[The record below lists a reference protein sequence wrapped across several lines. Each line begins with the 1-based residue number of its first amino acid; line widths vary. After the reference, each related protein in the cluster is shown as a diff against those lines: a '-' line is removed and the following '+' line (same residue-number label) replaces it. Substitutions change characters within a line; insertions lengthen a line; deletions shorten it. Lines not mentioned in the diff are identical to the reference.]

1 MKYINKKKVINK
13 KKQNIFY
20 LKKNIFFLCLI
31 FIFFLGIW
39 TERFDLKIHI
49 KNFTNDVIE
58 TAANR
63 FFLTFGK
70 KNEKIIIDINYKN
83 YQKIL
88 STREKSIKAFRATED
103 IHEWVSA
110 KMNIKDKDYKI
121 KIKLKGVHSEHW
133 EHPKKW
139 SFKIKL
145 LDDKTIDGVKRFSIQ
160 RPRTRDYLYEWL
172 FMEVLKE
179 ENLIYHRTKY
189 PEIIINGENLGVYF
203 LEEQHSKQLIENN
216 KRREGPIIGLDKNLW
231 IKEINNLNDLTVNVL
246 EDSFLRAAI
255 KPVQFDNDKTGTEQE
270 IYLKNAIN
278 LFEDFRKNKI
288 EINQAF
294 DLKQLATLMAIKAIF
309 GAQEFDWRDI
319 KFYYNP
325 ITSLLEPIGR
335 EVHIN
340 NNFVN
345 ANPWWINSDG
355 SEWFAHSRD
364 QRKFINLLFNNNE
377 FYEMYL
383 SELFRLT
390 DDNYLNDIINQN
402 KKNFLNKKKLL
413 QSNFPLEKVFSI
425 EHLYEIRSM
434 IRKTLNPVQGI
445 NVYFLN
451 YKKNNILLSIQ
462 NTQRLPILIDS
473 LKISDNEIL
482 TLKKPIMIK
491 GRKNN
496 ISLEN
501 YLINI
506 PCNNQQNNQLCS
518 DYIDNKNS
526 IIENSVINYKILG
539 QKIKKQSK
547 IFRFYASESIQSKNK
562 ILLDVNDL
570 QKLNFIKVDE
580 DKKEINFNQGK
591 IIIKE
596 RLIIPSGYTVHFNQ
610 GTEIIFEEEG
620 QIISYSHLIME
631 GKKNNPIKFTTNT
644 EKPLANNKFGN
655 GISIIN
661 AKSKSVIKNTIFL
674 RLTSPNVKSGEGL
687 LGAINIYKS
696 DIVFENCKF
705 IENLGEDFLNI
716 ISSNFLIKNVLMS
729 KINYDAVDFDFSDGI
744 IDGISIINS
753 GNDALDFSGSEVV
766 AKNVSIN
773 QVGDKGI
780 SAGERSE
787 IRIENVEINNANI
800 AVASKDLS
808 KLSIK
813 NIDIKNSKIA
823 AAAYQKKSEYGPGF
837 LNIEQIK
844 IANTL
849 NTYLSEKL
857 SIIKVNDETIKS
869 TDLNYAAF

>member
-1 MKYINKKKVINK
+1 MKYINKKKVIYK
-13 KKQNIFY
+13 KKQNKFY

-39 TERFDLKIHI
+39 TERFDLKIYI
-49 KNFTNDVIE
+49 KNFTNDVIN

-70 KNEKIIIDINYKN
+70 KNEKIVIDINYKN

-88 STREKSIKAFRATED
+88 STREKSIKALRATED

-110 KMNIKDKDYKI
+110 KMNIQDKDYKI

-133 EHPKKW
+133 EHSKKW

-145 LDDKTIDGVKRFSIQ
+145 LDDKSIDGVKRFSIQ

-172 FMEVLKE
+172 FMEVLKKE
-179 ENLIYHRTKY
+179 KLIYHRTKY

-203 LEEQHSKQLIENN
+203 FEEQHSKQLIENN

-288 EINQAF
+288 EIKQAF
-294 DLKQLATLMAIKAIF
+294 DLKQLATLMAIKVIF
-309 GAQEFDWRDI
+309 GSQEFDWRDI

-345 ANPWWINSDG
+345 ANPWWISSDG
-355 SEWFAHSRD
+355 SEWFVHSRD

-390 DDNYLNDIINQN
+390 DDNYLNNVINQN
-402 KKNFLNKKKLL
+402 KENFLIKKKLL

-425 EHLYEIRSM
+425 EHLYEIRKM
-434 IRKTLNPVQGI
+434 IRKTLDPVQGI

-451 YKKNNILLSIQ
+451 YEKDNILLSIQ

-473 LKISDNEIL
+473 LKINDNEIL
-482 TLKKPIMIK
+482 TLKKPIIIK

-496 ISLEN
+496 TSLEN

-506 PCNNQQNNQLCS
+506 PCNNQQNKQLCS
-518 DYIDNKNS
+518 DYIDNEYS
-526 IIENSVINYKILG
+526 IIENSVVNYKILG
-539 QKIKKQSK
+539 QNIKKQSK
-547 IFRFYASESIQSKNK
+547 IFRFYALESIQSKNK
-562 ILLDVNDL
+562 ILLNVNEL
-570 QKLNFIKVDE
+570 QKLNFINVDE

-596 RLIIPSGYTVHFNQ
+596 RLIIPSGYTVNFKQ
-610 GTEIIFEEEG
+610 GTEITFEEEG
-620 QIISYSHLIME
+620 QIISYSHLIIE
-631 GKKNNPIKFTTNT
+631 GKKNNPIKFTTNS

-716 ISSNFLIKNVLMS
+716 ISSNFLIKNVLMN
-729 KINYDAVDFDFSDGI
+729 KINYDAVDFDFSVGI

-787 IRIENVEINNANI
+787 IRLENVEINNANI

-808 KLSIK
+808 KLNIK

-849 NTYLSEKL
+849 NTYLSEKR

-869 TDLNYAAF
+869 TDLNYTAF

>member
-1 MKYINKKKVINK
+1 MKYINKKKVIYK
-13 KKQNIFY
+13 KKQNKFY
-20 LKKNIFFLCLI
+20 LKKNIFFLSLI

-49 KNFTNDVIE
+49 KNFTNDVIN

-88 STREKSIKAFRATED
+88 STREKSIKALRATED

-110 KMNIKDKDYKI
+110 KMNMQDKDYKI

-133 EHPKKW
+133 EHSKKW

-145 LDDKTIDGVKRFSIQ
+145 LDDKSIDGVKRFSIQ

-172 FMEVLKE
+172 FMEVLKKE
-179 ENLIYHRTKY
+179 KLIYHRTKY
-189 PEIIINGENLGVYF
+189 PEIIVNGENLGVYF
-203 LEEQHSKQLIENN
+203 FEEQHSKQLIENN

-294 DLKQLATLMAIKAIF
+294 DLKQLATLMAIKVIF
-309 GAQEFDWRDI
+309 GSQEFDWRDI

-340 NNFVN
+340 KNFVN
-345 ANPWWINSDG
+345 ANPWWISSDG
-355 SEWFAHSRD
+355 SEWFVHSRD

-390 DDNYLNDIINQN
+390 DDNYLNNIINQN
-402 KKNFLNKKKLL
+402 KENFLIKKKLL

-425 EHLYEIRSM
+425 EHLYEIRNM

-451 YKKNNILLSIQ
+451 YEKDNILLSIQ

-473 LKISDNEIL
+473 LKINDNEIL
-482 TLKKPIMIK
+482 TLKKPIIIK

-496 ISLEN
+496 TSLEN

-506 PCNNQQNNQLCS
+506 PCNNQQNKQLCN

-539 QKIKKQSK
+539 QNSKKQSK

-570 QKLNFIKVDE
+570 QKLNFINVDE
-580 DKKEINFNQGK
+580 DKKEINFNQDK

-596 RLIIPSGYTVHFNQ
+596 RLIIPSGYTVNFKQ
-610 GTEIIFEEEG
+610 GTEITFEEEG

-631 GKKNNPIKFTTNT
+631 GKKNNPIKFTTNS

-787 IRIENVEINNANI
+787 IRLENVEINNANI

-849 NTYLSEKL
+849 NTYLSEKR

>member
-1 MKYINKKKVINK
+1 MKYINKKKVIYK
-13 KKQNIFY
+13 KKQNKFY

-39 TERFDLKIHI
+39 TERFDLKIYI
-49 KNFTNDVIE
+49 KNFTNDVIN

-70 KNEKIIIDINYKN
+70 KNEKIVIDINYKN

-88 STREKSIKAFRATED
+88 STREKSIKALRATED

-110 KMNIKDKDYKI
+110 KMNIQDKDYKI

-133 EHPKKW
+133 EHSKKW

-145 LDDKTIDGVKRFSIQ
+145 LDDKSIDGVKRFSIQ

-172 FMEVLKE
+172 FMEVLKKE
-179 ENLIYHRTKY
+179 KLIYHRTKY

-203 LEEQHSKQLIENN
+203 FEEQHSKQLIENN

-288 EINQAF
+288 EIKQAF
-294 DLKQLATLMAIKAIF
+294 DLKQLATLMAIKVIF
-309 GAQEFDWRDI
+309 GSQEFDWRDI

-345 ANPWWINSDG
+345 ANPWWISSDG
-355 SEWFAHSRD
+355 SEWFVHSRD

-390 DDNYLNDIINQN
+390 DDNYLNNVINQN
-402 KKNFLNKKKLL
+402 KENFLIKKKLL

-425 EHLYEIRSM
+425 EHLYEIRKM
-434 IRKTLNPVQGI
+434 IRKTLDPVQGI

-451 YKKNNILLSIQ
+451 YEKDNILLSIQ

-473 LKISDNEIL
+473 LKINDNEIL
-482 TLKKPIMIK
+482 TLKKPIIIK

-496 ISLEN
+496 TSLEN

-506 PCNNQQNNQLCS
+506 PCNNQQNKQLCS
-518 DYIDNKNS
+518 DYIDNEYS
-526 IIENSVINYKILG
+526 IIENSVVNYKILG
-539 QKIKKQSK
+539 QNIKKQSK
-547 IFRFYASESIQSKNK
+547 IFKFYSLESIQSKNK
-562 ILLDVNDL
+562 ILLNVNEL
-570 QKLNFIKVDE
+570 QKLNFINVDE

-596 RLIIPSGYTVHFNQ
+596 RLIIPSGYTVNFKQ
-610 GTEIIFEEEG
+610 GTEITFEEEG
-620 QIISYSHLIME
+620 QIISYSHLIIE
-631 GKKNNPIKFTTNT
+631 GKKNNPIKFTTNS

-716 ISSNFLIKNVLMS
+716 ISSNFLIKNVLMN
-729 KINYDAVDFDFSDGI
+729 KINYDAVDFDFSVGI

-787 IRIENVEINNANI
+787 IRLENVEINNANI

-808 KLSIK
+808 KLNIK

-849 NTYLSEKL
+849 NTYLSEKR

-869 TDLNYAAF
+869 TDLNYTAF

>member
-1 MKYINKKKVINK
+1 MKYINKKKVIYK
-13 KKQNIFY
+13 KKQNKFY
-20 LKKNIFFLCLI
+20 LKKNIFFLSLI

-49 KNFTNDVIE
+49 KNFTNDVIN

-70 KNEKIIIDINYKN
+70 KNEKIVIDINYKN

-88 STREKSIKAFRATED
+88 STREKSIKALRATED

-110 KMNIKDKDYKI
+110 KMNMQDKDYKI

-133 EHPKKW
+133 EHSKKW

-145 LDDKTIDGVKRFSIQ
+145 LDDKSIDGVKRFSIQ

-172 FMEVLKE
+172 FMEVLKKE
-179 ENLIYHRTKY
+179 KLIYHRTKY

-203 LEEQHSKQLIENN
+203 FEEQHSKQLIENN

-255 KPVQFDNDKTGTEQE
+255 KPVQFDNDKTGSEQE

-294 DLKQLATLMAIKAIF
+294 DLKQLATLMAIKVIF
-309 GAQEFDWRDI
+309 GSQEFDWRDI

-340 NNFVN
+340 KNFVN
-345 ANPWWINSDG
+345 ANPWWISSDG
-355 SEWFAHSRD
+355 SEWFVHSRD

-390 DDNYLNDIINQN
+390 DDNYLNNVINQN
-402 KKNFLNKKKLL
+402 KENFLIKKKLL

-425 EHLYEIRSM
+425 EHLYEIRKM
-434 IRKTLNPVQGI
+434 IRKTLDPVQGI

-451 YKKNNILLSIQ
+451 YEKDNILLSIQ

-473 LKISDNEIL
+473 LKINDNEIL
-482 TLKKPIMIK
+482 TLKKPIIIK

-496 ISLEN
+496 TSLEN

-539 QKIKKQSK
+539 QNSKKQSK

-570 QKLNFIKVDE
+570 QKLNFINVDE
-580 DKKEINFNQGK
+580 DKKEINFNQDK

-596 RLIIPSGYTVHFNQ
+596 RLIIPSGYTVNFKQ
-610 GTEIIFEEEG
+610 GTEITFEEEG

-631 GKKNNPIKFTTNT
+631 GKKNNPIKFTTNS

-716 ISSNFLIKNVLMS
+716 ISSNFLIKNVLMN
-729 KINYDAVDFDFSDGI
+729 KINYDAVDFDFSVGI

-780 SAGERSE
+780 SAGESSE
-787 IRIENVEINNANI
+787 IRIENIKINNANI

-808 KLSIK
+808 KLNIK

-849 NTYLSEKL
+849 NTYLSEKR

>member
-1 MKYINKKKVINK
+1 MKYINKKKVIYK
-13 KKQNIFY
+13 KKQNKFY

-49 KNFTNDVIE
+49 KNFTNDVIN

-88 STREKSIKAFRATED
+88 STREKSIKALRATED

-110 KMNIKDKDYKI
+110 KMNIQDKDYKI

-133 EHPKKW
+133 EHSKKW

-145 LDDKTIDGVKRFSIQ
+145 LDDKSIDGVKRFSIQ

-255 KPVQFDNDKTGTEQE
+255 KPVQFDNDKTGSEQE

-294 DLKQLATLMAIKAIF
+294 DLKQLATLMAIKVIF
-309 GAQEFDWRDI
+309 GSQEFDWRDI

-340 NNFVN
+340 HNFVN
-345 ANPWWINSDG
+345 ANPWWISSDG
-355 SEWFAHSRD
+355 SEWFVHSRD

-390 DDNYLNDIINQN
+390 DDNYLNNIINQN
-402 KKNFLNKKKLL
+402 KENFLIKKKLL

-434 IRKTLNPVQGI
+434 IRKTLDPVQGI

-451 YKKNNILLSIQ
+451 YEKDNILLSIQ

-473 LKISDNEIL
+473 LKINDNEIL
-482 TLKKPIMIK
+482 TLKKPIIIK

-496 ISLEN
+496 TSLEN

-506 PCNNQQNNQLCS
+506 PCNNQQNKQLCS
-518 DYIDNKNS
+518 DYIDNKNL

-539 QKIKKQSK
+539 QNIKKQSK

-570 QKLNFIKVDE
+570 QKLNFIKIDE
-580 DKKEINFNQGK
+580 DKKEINFNQDK

-596 RLIIPSGYTVHFNQ
+596 RLIIPSGYTVNFKQ
-610 GTEIIFEEEG
+610 GTEITFEEEG

-631 GKKNNPIKFTTNT
+631 GKKNNPIKFTTNS

-674 RLTSPNVKSGEGL
+674 RLSSPNVKSGEGL

-780 SAGERSE
+780 SAGEGSE
-787 IRIENVEINNANI
+787 IRLENVEINNANI

-808 KLSIK
+808 KLNIK

-849 NTYLSEKL
+849 NTYLSEKR
-857 SIIKVNDETIKS
+857 SIIKVNDETIKF
-869 TDLNYAAF
+869 TDLNYTAF

>member
-1 MKYINKKKVINK
+1 MKYINKKKVIYK
-13 KKQNIFY
+13 KKQNKFY
-20 LKKNIFFLCLI
+20 LKKNIFFICLI

-49 KNFTNDVIE
+49 KNFTNDVIN

-88 STREKSIKAFRATED
+88 STREKSIKALRATED

-110 KMNIKDKDYKI
+110 KMNIQDKDYKI

-133 EHPKKW
+133 EHSKKW

-145 LDDKTIDGVKRFSIQ
+145 LDDKSIDGVKRFSIQ

-172 FMEVLKE
+172 FMEVLKKE
-179 ENLIYHRTKY
+179 KLIYHRTKY

-203 LEEQHSKQLIENN
+203 FEEQHSKQLIENN

-278 LFEDFRKNKI
+278 LFEDFRRNKI

-294 DLKQLATLMAIKAIF
+294 DLKQLATLMAIKVIF
-309 GAQEFDWRDI
+309 GSQEFDWRDI

-345 ANPWWINSDG
+345 ANPWWISSDG
-355 SEWFAHSRD
+355 SEWFVHSRD

-390 DDNYLNDIINQN
+390 DDNYLNNVIDQN
-402 KKNFLNKKKLL
+402 KENFLIKKKLL

-425 EHLYEIRSM
+425 EHLYEIRKM
-434 IRKTLNPVQGI
+434 IRKTLDPVQGI

-451 YKKNNILLSIQ
+451 YEKDNILLSIQ

-473 LKISDNEIL
+473 LKINDNEIL
-482 TLKKPIMIK
+482 TLKKPIIIK

-496 ISLEN
+496 TSLEN

-506 PCNNQQNNQLCS
+506 PCNNQQNKQLCS
-518 DYIDNKNS
+518 DYIDNEYS
-526 IIENSVINYKILG
+526 IIENSVVNYKILG
-539 QKIKKQSK
+539 QNIKKQSK
-547 IFRFYASESIQSKNK
+547 IFRFYALESIQSKNK
-562 ILLDVNDL
+562 ILLNVNEL
-570 QKLNFIKVDE
+570 QKLNFINVDE

-596 RLIIPSGYTVHFNQ
+596 RLIIPSGYTVNFKQ
-610 GTEIIFEEEG
+610 GTEITFEEEG
-620 QIISYSHLIME
+620 QIISYSHLIIE
-631 GKKNNPIKFTTNT
+631 GKKNNPIKFTTNS

-716 ISSNFLIKNVLMS
+716 ISSNFLIKNVLMN
-729 KINYDAVDFDFSDGI
+729 KINYDAVDFDFSVGI

-808 KLSIK
+808 KLNIK

-849 NTYLSEKL
+849 NTYLSEKR

-869 TDLNYAAF
+869 TDLNYTAF

>member
-1 MKYINKKKVINK
+1 MKYINKKKVIYK
-13 KKQNIFY
+13 KKQNKFY
-20 LKKNIFFLCLI
+20 LKKNIFFLSLI

-49 KNFTNDVIE
+49 KNFTNDVIN

-88 STREKSIKAFRATED
+88 STREKSIKALRATED

-110 KMNIKDKDYKI
+110 KMNMQDKDYKI

-133 EHPKKW
+133 EHSKKW

-145 LDDKTIDGVKRFSIQ
+145 LDDKSIDGVKRFSIQ

-172 FMEVLKE
+172 FMEVLKKE
-179 ENLIYHRTKY
+179 KLIYHRTKY
-189 PEIIINGENLGVYF
+189 PEIIVNGENLGVYF
-203 LEEQHSKQLIENN
+203 FEEQHSKQLIENN

-255 KPVQFDNDKTGTEQE
+255 KPVQFDNDKTGSEQE

-294 DLKQLATLMAIKAIF
+294 DLKQLATLMAIKVIF
-309 GAQEFDWRDI
+309 GSQEFDWRDI

-345 ANPWWINSDG
+345 ANPWWIDSDG
-355 SEWFAHSRD
+355 SEWFVHSRD

-390 DDNYLNDIINQN
+390 DDNYLNNIINQN
-402 KKNFLNKKKLL
+402 KENFLIKKKLL

-425 EHLYEIRSM
+425 EHLYEIRKM
-434 IRKTLNPVQGI
+434 IRKTLDPVQGI

-451 YKKNNILLSIQ
+451 YEKDNILLSIQ

-473 LKISDNEIL
+473 LKINDNEIL
-482 TLKKPIMIK
+482 TLKKPIIIK

-496 ISLEN
+496 TSLEN

-506 PCNNQQNNQLCS
+506 PCNNQQNKQLCN

-539 QKIKKQSK
+539 QNSKKQSK

-570 QKLNFIKVDE
+570 QKLNFINVDE
-580 DKKEINFNQGK
+580 DKKEINFNQDK

-596 RLIIPSGYTVHFNQ
+596 RLIIPSGYTVNFKQ
-610 GTEIIFEEEG
+610 GTEITFEEEG

-631 GKKNNPIKFTTNT
+631 GKKNNPIKFTTNS

-787 IRIENVEINNANI
+787 IRLENVEINNANI

-849 NTYLSEKL
+849 NTYLSEKR